1 MMGREMSS
9 PLSIASVTSVIK
21 SMLENGLVMHG
32 AIAVVGELSVT
43 ALPPDRISTGTDERS
58 QLNIYLYRITP
69 NTAWRAVP
77 TNGAAKGSSTGESR
91 PAPLSLDLHYLL
103 TAYGERDYHAETLL
117 GSAME
122 LLHETPVLTHETIT
136 PLLASLKEHGAAG
149 ASSVSVFTDVIES
162 IDRITLS
169 PEFLSMEDLTKLWSA
184 LQARYRLSA
193 TYQVTV
199 LMRAAADTVP
209 DAVHPSSR
217 ARNG

>member
-1 MMGREMSS
+1 MGGEMSS
-9 PLSIASVTSVIK
+9 PLSIASVTSVVK

-32 AIAVVGELSVT
+32 ATAVVGELAVT
-43 ALPPDRISTGTDERS
+43 ALPPDRIATGADERS

-69 NTAWRAVP
+69 NTAWRAIP
-77 TNGAAKGSSTGESR
+77 ANGSADNGGRTV
-91 PAPLSLDLHYLL
+91 PLSLDLHYLL

-122 LLHETPVLTHETIT
+122 LLHETPVLTRETIAPIVAT
-136 PLLASLKEHGAAG
+136 LAARGNSGM
-149 ASSVSVFTDVIES
+149 SVFTDVIDS

-193 TYQVTV
+193 TYRASV
-199 LMRAAADTVP
+199 LMRALD
-209 DAVHPSSR
+209 DATISAKR
-217 ARNG
+217 TRNG

>member
-1 MMGREMSS
+1 MSS

-21 SMLENGLVMHG
+21 SVLENGLVMHG
-32 AIAVVGELSVT
+32 ATVVVGELAVT
-43 ALPPDRISTGTDERS
+43 ALPPDRITTGADERS

-69 NTAWRAVP
+69 NTAWRAIP
-77 TNGAAKGSSTGESR
+77 ANG
-91 PAPLSLDLHYLL
+91 PADNGGRSVPLSLDLHYLL

-122 LLHETPVLTHETIT
+122 LLHETPTLTRETIA
-136 PLLASLKEHGAAG
+136 PIVAALAERGGSGM
-149 ASSVSVFTDVIES
+149 SVFTDVIDS

-193 TYQVTV
+193 TYRASV
-199 LMRAAADTVP
+199 LMRALDARDDAAIPAKRTR
-209 DAVHPSSR
+209 S
-217 ARNG
+217 G

>member
-1 MMGREMSS
+1 MSS

-21 SMLENGLVMHG
+21 STLENGLVVHG
-32 AIAVVGELSVT
+32 ATAVVGELAVT
-43 ALPPDRISTGTDERS
+43 ALPPDRIPTGSDERS

-77 TNGAAKGSSTGESR
+77 ASGAAGAEAR
-91 PAPLSLDLHYLL
+91 PVPLSLDLHYLL

-122 LLHETPVLTHETIT
+122 LLHEAPILTRETIA
-136 PLLASLKEHGAAG
+136 PLLTALTERGDAG
-149 ASSVSVFTDVIES
+149 ASVFADVIKS

-169 PEFLSMEDLTKLWSA
+169 PEFLSMEDMTKLWSA

-193 TYQVTV
+193 TYQVSV
-199 LMRAAADTVP
+199 LMR
-209 DAVHPSSR
+209 DASDAEPAQASAQPSHR
-217 ARNG
+217 VRNG

>member
-1 MMGREMSS
+1 MSS
-9 PLSIASVTSVIK
+9 PLSIASVTSVVK

-32 AIAVVGELSVT
+32 ATAVVGELAVT
-43 ALPPDRISTGTDERS
+43 ALPPDRIATGADERS

-69 NTAWRAVP
+69 NTAWRAIP
-77 TNGAAKGSSTGESR
+77 ANGSADNGGRTV
-91 PAPLSLDLHYLL
+91 PLSLDLHYLL

-122 LLHETPVLTHETIT
+122 LLHETPVLTRETIAPIVAT
-136 PLLASLKEHGAAG
+136 LAARGNSGM
-149 ASSVSVFTDVIES
+149 SVFTDVIDS

-193 TYQVTV
+193 TYRASV
-199 LMRAAADTVP
+199 LMRALD
-209 DAVHPSSR
+209 DATISAKR
-217 ARNG
+217 TRNG

>member
-1 MMGREMSS
+1 MSS

-21 SMLENGLVMHG
+21 STLENGLVMHG
-32 AIAVVGELSVT
+32 ATAVVGELAVT
-43 ALPPDRISTGTDERS
+43 ALPPDRIPTGADERS

-69 NTAWRAVP
+69 NTAWRAIP
-77 TNGAAKGSSTGESR
+77 ANGSRDNGAR
-91 PAPLSLDLHYLL
+91 PVPLSLDLHYLL

-122 LLHETPVLTHETIT
+122 LLHETPVLTRETIAPT
-136 PLLASLKEHGAAG
+136 LAALAERGSSGAP
-149 ASSVSVFTDVIES
+149 VFADVIES

-193 TYQVTV
+193 TYQASV
-199 LMRAAADTVP
+199 LMRAAP
-209 DAVHPSSR
+209 DAADAVQSAQGS
-217 ARNG
+217 RNG

>member
-1 MMGREMSS
+1 MSS
-9 PLSIASVTSVIK
+9 PLSIASVTSVVK

-32 AIAVVGELSVT
+32 ATAVVGELAVT
-43 ALPPDRISTGTDERS
+43 ALPPDRIGTGADERS

-69 NTAWRAVP
+69 NTAWRAIP
-77 TNGAAKGSSTGESR
+77 ANGSADNGGRTV
-91 PAPLSLDLHYLL
+91 PLSLDLHYLL

-122 LLHETPVLTHETIT
+122 LLHETPVLTRETIAPIVAT
-136 PLLASLKEHGAAG
+136 LAARGNSGM
-149 ASSVSVFTDVIES
+149 SVFTDVIDS

-193 TYQVTV
+193 TYRASV
-199 LMRAAADTVP
+199 LMRALD
-209 DAVHPSSR
+209 DATISAKR
-217 ARNG
+217 TRNG

>member
-1 MMGREMSS
+1 MSS

-21 SMLENGLVMHG
+21 STLENGLVMHG
-32 AIAVVGELSVT
+32 ATAVVGELAVT
-43 ALPPDRISTGTDERS
+43 ALPPDRIPTGADERS

-69 NTAWRAVP
+69 NTAWRAISASDSSGV
-77 TNGAAKGSSTGESR
+77 GARAV
-91 PAPLSLDLHYLL
+91 PLSLDLHYLL

-122 LLHETPVLTHETIT
+122 LLHETPVLTRETIA
-136 PLLASLKEHGAAG
+136 PALAALTERGGANG
-149 ASSVSVFTDVIES
+149 APVFADVINS

-193 TYQVTV
+193 TYRASV
-199 LMRAAADTVP
+199 LMRAAADV
-209 DAVHPSSR
+209 VPSSQPAQR
-217 ARNG
+217 SRNR

>member
-1 MMGREMSS
+1 MSS

-21 SMLENGLVMHG
+21 SVLENGLVMHG
-32 AIAVVGELSVT
+32 ATAVVGELAVT
-43 ALPPDRISTGTDERS
+43 AMPPDRITTGADERS

-69 NTAWRAVP
+69 NTAWRAIP
-77 TNGAAKGSSTGESR
+77 SDATRTNGARAV
-91 PAPLSLDLHYLL
+91 PLSLDLHYLL

-122 LLHETPVLTHETIT
+122 LLHETPVLTRETIAPT
-136 PLLASLKEHGAAG
+136 LAALAERGDAGDAG
-149 ASSVSVFTDVIES
+149 ASVFADVIES

-193 TYQVTV
+193 TYQASV
-199 LMRAAADTVP
+199 LMRATDAAE
-209 DAVHPSSR
+209 PSQPMQRSR
-217 ARNG
+217 KG

>member
-1 MMGREMSS
+1 MSS

-21 SMLENGLVMHG
+21 STLENGLVVHG
-32 AIAVVGELSVT
+32 ATAVVGELAVT
-43 ALPPDRISTGTDERS
+43 ALPPDRIPTGSDERS

-69 NTAWRAVP
+69 NTAWRAIPVGDIARA
-77 TNGAAKGSSTGESR
+77 GAR

-122 LLHETPVLTHETIT
+122 LLHETPILTRATIV
-136 PLLASLKEHGAAG
+136 PLLAALTERGDAG
-149 ASSVSVFTDVIES
+149 ASVFADVIQS

-169 PEFLSMEDLTKLWSA
+169 PEFLSMEDMTKLWSA

-193 TYQVTV
+193 TYQVSV
-199 LMRAAADTVP
+199 LMR
-209 DAVHPSSR
+209 DASDAEPAQASAQPSHR
-217 ARNG
+217 VRNG

>member
-1 MMGREMSS
+1 MSS

-21 SMLENGLVMHG
+21 STLENGLVMHG
-32 AIAVVGELSVT
+32 ATAVVGELAVT
-43 ALPPDRISTGTDERS
+43 ALPPDRIPTGADERS

-69 NTAWRAVP
+69 NTAWRAIPVNGSSA
-77 TNGAAKGSSTGESR
+77 NGAR
-91 PAPLSLDLHYLL
+91 PVPLSLDLHYLL

-122 LLHETPVLTHETIT
+122 LLHEMPVLTRETIAPT
-136 PLLASLKEHGAAG
+136 LAALAERGGSGGAG
-149 ASSVSVFTDVIES
+149 ASVFADVIES

-193 TYQVTV
+193 TYQASV
-199 LMRAAADTVP
+199 LMRAASAADQ
-209 DAVHPSSR
+209 SSQGS
-217 ARNG
+217 RNGRSRE

>member
-1 MMGREMSS
+1 MSS

-21 SMLENGLVMHG
+21 STLENGLVMHG
-32 AIAVVGELSVT
+32 ATAVVGELAVT
-43 ALPPDRISTGTDERS
+43 ALPPDRIPTGADERS

-69 NTAWRAVP
+69 NTAWRAIP
-77 TNGAAKGSSTGESR
+77 ASGAPGNGAR
-91 PAPLSLDLHYLL
+91 PVPLSLDLHYLL

-122 LLHETPVLTHETIT
+122 LLHETPVLTRETIAPT
-136 PLLASLKEHGAAG
+136 LAALAEHGESGDAG
-149 ASSVSVFTDVIES
+149 ASVFADVIES

-193 TYQVTV
+193 TYQASV
-199 LMRAAADTVP
+199 LMRAAS
-209 DAVHPSSR
+209 DAAQASQQSHRS
-217 ARNG
+217 RNG

>member
-1 MMGREMSS
+1 MSS

-21 SMLENGLVMHG
+21 SVLENGLVMHG
-32 AIAVVGELSVT
+32 ATAVVGELAVT
-43 ALPPDRISTGTDERS
+43 ALPPDRITTGSDERS

-69 NTAWRAVP
+69 NTAWRAIP
-77 TNGAAKGSSTGESR
+77 AASGGRSV
-91 PAPLSLDLHYLL
+91 PLSLDLHYLL

-122 LLHETPVLTHETIT
+122 LLHETPVLTRETIAPT
-136 PLLASLKEHGAAG
+136 LAAQAARGGSGAQIFA
-149 ASSVSVFTDVIES
+149 DVIDS

-193 TYQVTV
+193 TYQASV
-199 LMRAAADTVP
+199 LMRAAP
-209 DAVHPSSR
+209 DVVVSAPRSR
-217 ARNG
+217 TQ

>member
-1 MMGREMSS
+1 MSS
-9 PLSIASVTSVIK
+9 PLSFASVTSVIK
-21 SMLENGLVMHG
+21 SVLENGLVMHG
-32 AIAVVGELSVT
+32 ATAIVGELAVT
-43 ALPPDRISTGTDERS
+43 ALPPDRITTGADERS

-77 TNGAAKGSSTGESR
+77 TNGSR
-91 PAPLSLDLHYLL
+91 QAEARAIPLSLDLHYIL

-122 LLHETPVLTHETIT
+122 LLHETPVLTRETIA
-136 PLLASLKEHGAAG
+136 PALAALAERGVSG
-149 ASSVSVFTDVIES
+149 ASGSAVFADVIDS

-193 TYQVTV
+193 TYQASV
-199 LMRAAADTVP
+199 LMRAAP
-209 DAVHPSSR
+209 EAVAAAQRTRS
-217 ARNG
+217 G

>member
-1 MMGREMSS
+1 MSS

-21 SMLENGLVMHG
+21 STLENGLVVHG
-32 AIAVVGELSVT
+32 ATAVVGEIAVT
-43 ALPPDRISTGTDERS
+43 ALPPDRIPTGSDERS

-69 NTAWRAVP
+69 NTAWRALPVGD
-77 TNGAAKGSSTGESR
+77 TARAGAR

-122 LLHETPVLTHETIT
+122 LLHETPVLTRETIA
-136 PLLASLKEHGAAG
+136 PALAALTERGGANG
-149 ASSVSVFTDVIES
+149 APVFADVINS

-169 PEFLSMEDLTKLWSA
+169 PEFLSMEDMTKLWSA

-193 TYQVTV
+193 TYQVSV
-199 LMRAAADTVP
+199 LMR
-209 DAVHPSSR
+209 DASDAEPAQASAQPSHR
-217 ARNG
+217 VRNG

>member
-1 MMGREMSS
+1 MSS

-21 SMLENGLVMHG
+21 STLENGLVMHG
-32 AIAVVGELSVT
+32 ATAVVGELAVT
-43 ALPPDRISTGTDERS
+43 ALPPDRIATGADERS

-69 NTAWRAVP
+69 NTAWRAIP
-77 TNGAAKGSSTGESR
+77 ANGSADNGGRTV
-91 PAPLSLDLHYLL
+91 PLSLDLHYLL

-122 LLHETPVLTHETIT
+122 LLHETPVLTRETIAPIVAT
-136 PLLASLKEHGAAG
+136 LAARGNSGM
-149 ASSVSVFTDVIES
+149 SVFTDVIDS

-193 TYQVTV
+193 TYRASV
-199 LMRAAADTVP
+199 LMRALD
-209 DAVHPSSR
+209 DATISAKR
-217 ARNG
+217 TRNG

>member
-1 MMGREMSS
+1 MSS

-21 SMLENGLVMHG
+21 STLENGLVMHG
-32 AIAVVGELSVT
+32 ATAVVGELAVT
-43 ALPPDRISTGTDERS
+43 ALPPDRIPTGADERS

-69 NTAWRAVP
+69 NTAWRAIPASDSSGV
-77 TNGAAKGSSTGESR
+77 GARAV
-91 PAPLSLDLHYLL
+91 PLSLDLHYLL

-122 LLHETPVLTHETIT
+122 LLHETPVLTRETIA
-136 PLLASLKEHGAAG
+136 PALAALTERGGANG
-149 ASSVSVFTDVIES
+149 APVFADVINS

-193 TYQVTV
+193 TYRASV
-199 LMRAAADTVP
+199 LMRAAADV
-209 DAVHPSSR
+209 VPSSQPAQR
-217 ARNG
+217 SRNR

>member
-1 MMGREMSS
+1 MSS

-21 SMLENGLVMHG
+21 SVLENGLVLHG
-32 AIAVVGELSVT
+32 ATAVVGELAVT
-43 ALPPDRISTGTDERS
+43 ALPPDRIPTGTDERS

-69 NTAWRAVP
+69 NTAWRAIP
-77 TNGAAKGSSTGESR
+77 TSSATTTHNGARS
-91 PAPLSLDLHYLL
+91 APLSLDLHYLL

-122 LLHETPVLTHETIT
+122 LLHEAPVLTRETIA
-136 PLLASLKEHGAAG
+136 PALAAQAERGGSGGQIFA
-149 ASSVSVFTDVIES
+149 DVIDS

-193 TYQVTV
+193 TYQATV
-199 LMRAAADTVP
+199 LMRAAFETDVSP
-209 DAVHPSSR
+209 QRSR
-217 ARNG
+217 NR

>member
-1 MMGREMSS
+1 MSS

-21 SMLENGLVMHG
+21 SVLENGLVMHG
-32 AIAVVGELSVT
+32 ATAVVGELAVT
-43 ALPPDRISTGTDERS
+43 ALPPDRITTGADERS

-77 TNGAAKGSSTGESR
+77 TSSVPQNGGRSV
-91 PAPLSLDLHYLL
+91 PLSLDLHYLL

-122 LLHETPVLTHETIT
+122 LLHETPVLTRETIAPT
-136 PLLASLKEHGAAG
+136 LAAQAERGGSGAQIFAN
-149 ASSVSVFTDVIES
+149 VIDS

-184 LQARYRLSA
+184 FQARYRLSA
-193 TYQVTV
+193 TYQASV
-199 LMRAAADTVP
+199 LMRAAP
-209 DAVHPSSR
+209 DVVVSAPHSR
-217 ARNG
+217 TQ

>member
-1 MMGREMSS
+1 MSS

-21 SMLENGLVMHG
+21 SVLENGLIMHG
-32 AIAVVGELSVT
+32 ATAVVGELAVT
-43 ALPPDRISTGTDERS
+43 ALPPDRIPTGADERS

-69 NTAWRAVP
+69 NTAWRSIPAAASAHG
-77 TNGAAKGSSTGESR
+77 GAHSV
-91 PAPLSLDLHYLL
+91 PLSLDLHYLL

-122 LLHETPVLTHETIT
+122 LLHETPIITRETIT
-136 PLLASLKEHGAAG
+136 PTLAALAERGGSGT
-149 ASSVSVFTDVIES
+149 SVFATVIES

-193 TYQVTV
+193 TYQASV
-199 LMRAAADTVP
+199 LMRAPADAAS
-209 DAVHPSSR
+209 PSQRSR
-217 ARNG
+217 NE